1 MSAAAVT
8 AEPAGKQIHWKR
20 WLIGGLTIVVIGAA
34 ANLLGWDI
42 AGWFGNL
49 WDTLT
54 AISAWYLV
62 AAIAVKTLETT
73 ATAFAWYSIVH
84 FAYGKVSFLQVLACY
99 AASVA
104 LNTILPANLGTLVLL
119 VMLSVV
125 IAAASFAGVLAGY
138 AVQKIFFVVIGAVP
152 YIYLFLTV
160 GGSFSIRFG
169 WVKTHPWGTAI
180 LAIGAVWLIV
190 LVLRM
195 LWPRLEK
202 WWDQAKHGGQIL
214 GHPGAYFGRVFV
226 PEAIAW
232 LAGLAGTAIF
242 LAAYGIPVSF
252 HTLMRVLAGNSL
264 ANVTSATP
272 GGAGVNQ
279 AFSVASLKGIAS
291 STDAT
296 AYSITQQV
304 VTTAWSIVFAI
315 ILMAWAFGW
324 SGAKSLVGDSVSEA
338 KEKEAEQKAEHAA
351 KKEAKKEA
359 KHAKP
364 AEAVVAGSGQTSGG
378 DSQ

>member
-8 AEPAGKQIHWKR
+8 AGPAKKHVHWKR
-20 WLIGGLTIVVIGAA
+20 WLIGALTIVVIGAL

-42 AGWFGNL
+42 AGWFEKL

-54 AISAWYLV
+54 GISVWYLL
-62 AAIAVKTLETT
+62 AGIALKTLQTT

-104 LNTILPANLGTLVLL
+104 LNTILPANLGTLVLM

-125 IAAASFAGVLAGY
+125 IAAATFAGVLAGY
-138 AVQKIFFVVIGAVP
+138 AVEKIFFVVIGAVP
-152 YIYLFLTV
+152 YLYLFLTV
-160 GGSFSIRFG
+160 SGSFNIKFG

-180 LAIGAVWLIV
+180 VVLGGIWLIY

-195 LWPRLEK
+195 LWPRVET
-202 WWDQAKHGGQIL
+202 WWQQAKHGGQIL
-214 GHPGAYFGRVFV
+214 GHPGAYFGGVFL
-226 PEAIAW
+226 PETIGW
-232 LAGLAGTAIF
+232 LAGLAGTAVF

-252 HTLMRVLAGNSL
+252 HVLMRVLAGNSL

-296 AYSITQQV
+296 AYSITQQI

-315 ILMAWAFGW
+315 GLMAWAFGW
-324 SGAKSLVGDSVSEA
+324 TGAKKLVGDSVTQA

-351 KKEAKKEA
+351 KKEAK
-359 KHAKP
+359 HAKP
-364 AEAVVAGSGQTSGG
+364 AAG
-378 DSQ
+378 

>member
-1 MSAAAVT
+1 MSAAAAAT
-8 AEPAGKQIHWKR
+8 AGPAGRHVHWKR
-20 WLIGGLTIVVIGAA
+20 WLVGGLTIVVVGAA

-42 AGWFGNL
+42 AGWFEKL

-54 AISAWYLV
+54 AISVWYLL
-62 AAIAVKTLETT
+62 AGIALKTLQTT

-104 LNTILPANLGTLVLL
+104 LNAILPANLGTLVLL

-125 IAAASFAGVLAGY
+125 IAAATFAGVLAGY
-138 AVQKIFFVVIGAVP
+138 AVEKIFFVVVGVVP
-152 YIYLFLTV
+152 YLYLFLTV
-160 GGSFSIRFG
+160 GGSFDIRFG

-180 LAIGAVWLIV
+180 LLIGGVWLIV
-190 LVLRM
+190 LVVRM
-195 LWPRLEK
+195 LWPRLEDRLEK
-202 WWDQAKHGGQIL
+202 WWSQAKHGGQIL
-214 GHPGAYFGRVFV
+214 GHPGAYLGRVFV
-226 PEAIAW
+226 PETIGW
-232 LAGLAGTAIF
+232 LAGLAGTAVF

-291 STDAT
+291 PVDAT
-296 AYSITQQV
+296 AYSVTQQI

-324 SGAKSLVGDSVSEA
+324 TGAKKLVGDSVTQA

-351 KKEAKKEA
+351 KKEAK
-359 KHAKP
+359 HAKP
-364 AEAVVAGSGQTSGG
+364 AAGQP
-378 DSQ
+378 

>member
-1 MSAAAVT
+1 MSAAVAA
-8 AEPAGKQIHWKR
+8 AEPAGRQIHWRR

-42 AGWFGNL
+42 AGWLQSL
-49 WDTLT
+49 WDSLT
-54 AISAWYLV
+54 AVSIWYVL
-62 AAIAVKTLETT
+62 AGIAVKTLQTT

-125 IAAASFAGVLAGY
+125 IAAATFAGILAGY

-226 PEAIAW
+226 PETIGW
-232 LAGLAGTAIF
+232 LAGLAGTAVF

-291 STDAT
+291 SADAT
-296 AYSITQQV
+296 AYSITQQI
-304 VTTAWSIVFAI
+304 VTTAWSIAFAI

-324 SGAKSLVGDSVSEA
+324 SGAKKLVGDSVSEA

-351 KKEAKKEA
+351 KNEA

-364 AEAVVAGSGQTSGG
+364 TAAVPAGSGHTSGEDG
-378 DSQ
+378 Q

>member
-1 MSAAAVT
+1 MSAAAAVP
-8 AEPAGKQIHWKR
+8 EGPAKKHVHWKH
-20 WLIGGLTIVVIGAA
+20 WLIGALAIVVIGAL

-42 AGWFGNL
+42 AGWFEKL

-54 AISAWYLV
+54 GISAWYVV
-62 AAIAVKTLETT
+62 AGIALKTLQTT
-73 ATAFAWYSIVH
+73 ATAFAWYSIVR

-99 AASVA
+99 ATSVA

-125 IAAASFAGVLAGY
+125 IAAATFAGVLAGY
-138 AVQKIFFVVIGAVP
+138 AVEKIFFVIIGAVP
-152 YIYLFLTV
+152 YLYLFLTV
-160 GGSFSIRFG
+160 GGSFNISFG
-169 WVKTHPWGTAI
+169 WITDHPWGTAI
-180 LAIGAVWLIV
+180 LVLGGIWLIY
-190 LVLRM
+190 LVIRM

-202 WWDQAKHGGQIL
+202 RVEKWWQQAKHGGQIL
-214 GHPGAYFGRVFV
+214 GHPGAYFGGVFL
-226 PEAIAW
+226 PETIGW
-232 LAGLAGTAIF
+232 LAGLAGTAVF

-296 AYSITQQV
+296 AYSVTQQI

-315 ILMAWAFGW
+315 GLMAWAFGW
-324 SGAKSLVGDSVSEA
+324 TGAKKLVGDSVSQA
-338 KEKEAEQKAEHAA
+338 KEKEAEQKAEH
-351 KKEAKKEA
+351 EAKKEA

-364 AEAVVAGSGQTSGG
+364 AAGQS
-378 DSQ
+378 

>member
-1 MSAAAVT
+1 MSAAAAT
-8 AEPAGKQIHWKR
+8 AGPAGKQIHWKR
-20 WLIGGLTIVVIGAA
+20 WLIGALTIVVIGAA

-42 AGWFGNL
+42 AGWFENL

-125 IAAASFAGVLAGY
+125 IAAATFAGVLAGY

-195 LWPRLEK
+195 LWPRVEK

-304 VTTAWSIVFAI
+304 VTTAWSIAFAI

-324 SGAKSLVGDSVSEA
+324 TGAKKLVGDSVSEA
-338 KEKEAEQKAEHAA
+338 KDKEAEQKAEHAA
-351 KKEAKKEA
+351 KKEAK
-359 KHAKP
+359 HAKP
-364 AEAVVAGSGQTSGG
+364 AEAVAAGSGGTQPPPGG
-378 DSQ
+378 DGR

>member
-1 MSAAAVT
+1 MSAAAAT
-8 AEPAGKQIHWKR
+8 AEPAGKHFHWKR
-20 WLIGGLTIVVIGAA
+20 WLIGGLTVVVIGAA

-42 AGWFGNL
+42 AGWFANL
-49 WDTLT
+49 WDSLT
-54 AISAWYLV
+54 AVSIWYLL
-62 AAIAVKTLETT
+62 AGIAVKTLETT

-125 IAAASFAGVLAGY
+125 IAGATFAGVLAGY

-152 YIYLFLTV
+152 YVYLFLTV
-160 GGSFSIRFG
+160 GGSFNIRFG
-169 WVKTHPWGTAI
+169 WVNTHPWGTAI
-180 LAIGAVWLIV
+180 LAIGAIWLIV

-202 WWDQAKHGGQIL
+202 WWAQAKHGGQIL
-214 GHPGAYFGRVFV
+214 AHPGAYFGRVLV
-226 PEAIAW
+226 PEAIGW
-232 LAGLAGTAIF
+232 LAGLAGTGIF

-291 STDAT
+291 SADAT
-296 AYSITQQV
+296 AYSITQQI

-324 SGAKSLVGDSVSEA
+324 SGAKSLVSDSVSEA
-338 KEKEAEQKAEHAA
+338 KEKEAEQKSERAA

-359 KHAKP
+359 KDGKP
-364 AEAVVAGSGQTSGG
+364 AEVVPAGSGQTSGG